1 MTPYFLIDKEKI
13 ESNLKVLRS
22 VMDQT
27 GCRILLAQKC
37 FSLYGLYPLVSRYL
51 SGATSSGLFEARLCH
66 EEMPGKENHVFSPAY
81 REEDIDE
88 ICRICD
94 HIVFNTPAQL
104 LRFGQKARDAGL
116 QIGLRINPECS
127 TQQGHA
133 IYDPC
138 APGSRLGTPLH
149 VLEQSISTH
158 PSMLQLIDGLH
169 FHTLCEQDSDDLKTT
184 LDAVVHRFCKYFSHI
199 RWINFGGGHHI
210 TRPGYDLDLLCR
222 CILRMKEEYS
232 LQVYLEPG
240 EAVALDAGELHTTIL
255 EIQPPDSTGIRNV
268 ILDTSAACHMP
279 DVIEMP
285 YTPPLLHATPLTSP
299 ADGLTP
305 SDHVYRLG
313 GPTCLSG
320 DVIGLYRFDHP
331 LTQGEKLVFQDMA
344 IYSMV
349 KTNTFNGMPLP
360 DIYIRHT
367 PDTVTPWKTFSYQ
380 DFKSRV

>member
-116 QIGLRINPECS
+116 QVGLRINPECS

-158 PSMLQLIDGLH
+158 PSLLPLIDGLH

-184 LDAVVHRFCKYFSHI
+184 LDAVIHRFGKYFSHI

-279 DVIEMP
+279 DVINMP
-285 YTPPLLHATPLTSP
+285 YVPTLVEPATAS
-299 ADGLTP
+299 DGWPT
-305 SDHVYRLG
+305 VLG
-313 GPTCLSG
+313 GNTCLSA
-320 DVIGLYRFDHP
+320 DVIGTYRFAKRLNPGDRV
-331 LTQGEKLVFQDMA
+331 VFSEMGAYTFCQA
-344 IYSMV
+344 
-349 KTNTFNGMPLP
+349 NWFNGVRRPALV
-360 DIYIRHT
+360 
-367 PDTVTPWKTFSYQ
+367 VTSKKDGPRAVRTWSEA
-380 DFKSRV
+380 DFVQACGGG